1 MLGNEGKCRGDPRGR
16 SAQEA
21 HYSPYQEK
29 QMKRTLFTEEH
40 RLFRDAFKHFLGKEV
55 VPYYDQWEKD
65 GIVSR
70 EMWLKAGQQGFLGL
84 AVPEEYGG
92 AGVDDFRYSAIM
104 AEEAARAGVVSAG
117 MVIGLHNDIILPYF
131 LAYANEEQ
139 KQRWLPGM
147 CSGELITAIAM
158 TEPDT
163 GSDLA
168 AIRTT
173 AERQGDYYI
182 LNGQKTFISN
192 GIIGDVVIVVAK
204 TDPALRHK
212 GISLLVVERDMEG
225 FKRGRKLDKVG
236 LKAQDTAEMSFE
248 DVKVPVTNLLGE
260 EGKGFSYLMRQLAQ
274 ERLSVG
280 VSAVAAC
287 ETALEITLEYCK
299 ERTAFGQPIGSF
311 QNSRFKLAEMKTE
324 IEIARVFVDRCI
336 EELNDGNLTP
346 ETAAMAKWWTS
357 DLQKRVVDQC
367 VQLHGGYGYMLEY
380 PIARAYLD
388 ARVQSIYAGTN
399 EIMKEIIGRSMGV

>member
-1 MLGNEGKCRGDPRGR
+1 
-16 SAQEA
+16 
-21 HYSPYQEK
+21 
-29 QMKRTLFTEEH
+29 MKRTLFTEEH
-40 RLFRDAFKHFLGKEV
+40 RLFRDAFKHFLEKEV
-55 VPYYDQWEKD
+55 VPYYEQWEKD

-131 LAYANEEQ
+131 LAYTNEEQ

-173 AERQGDYYI
+173 AERRGDYYI

>member
-1 MLGNEGKCRGDPRGR
+1 
-16 SAQEA
+16 
-21 HYSPYQEK
+21 
-29 QMKRTLFTEEH
+29 MKRTLFTEEH
-40 RLFRDAFKHFLGKEV
+40 NLFRDTFKHFLEKEV
-55 VPYYDQWEKD
+55 VPYYPQWEKD

-92 AGVDDFRYSAIM
+92 IGVNDFRYSAIM
-104 AEEAARAGVVSAG
+104 AEESARAGVVSAG

-131 LAYANEEQ
+131 IAYANEEQ
-139 KQRWLPGM
+139 KHRWLPGM

-158 TEPDT
+158 TEPGT

-173 AERQGDYYI
+173 AERIGDYYI

-192 GIIGDVVIVVAK
+192 GIISDIVIVVAK

-212 GISLLVVERDMEG
+212 GISLLVVERNMHG
-225 FKRGRKLDKVG
+225 FNRGRKLDKVG
-236 LKAQDTAEMSFE
+236 LKAQDTAELSFE
-248 DVKVPVTNLLGE
+248 DVKVPISNLLGE

-280 VSAVAAC
+280 ISAVAAC

-399 EIMKEIIGRSMGV
+399 EIMKEIIGRSMGI

>member
-1 MLGNEGKCRGDPRGR
+1 MR
-16 SAQEA
+16 
-21 HYSPYQEK
+21 
-29 QMKRTLFTEEH
+29 RTLFTEEH
-40 RLFRDAFKHFLGKEV
+40 RLFRDTFKHFLEKEV
-55 VPYYDQWEKD
+55 VPYYEQWEKD

-92 AGVDDFRYSAIM
+92 AGVNDFRYNAIM

-131 LAYANEEQ
+131 LAYTNEEQ

-173 AERQGDYYI
+173 AERRVDFYL

-192 GIIGDVVIVVAK
+192 GIISDIIIVVAK
-204 TDPALRHK
+204 TDPAMRHK

-236 LKAQDTAEMSFE
+236 LKAQDTAELSFE
-248 DVKVPVTNLLGE
+248 NVKVPVTNLLGE

>member
-1 MLGNEGKCRGDPRGR
+1 
-16 SAQEA
+16 
-21 HYSPYQEK
+21 
-29 QMKRTLFTEEH
+29 MKRTLFTEEH
-40 RLFRDAFKHFLGKEV
+40 RLFRDAFKHFLEKEV
-55 VPYYDQWEKD
+55 VPYYEQWEKD

-131 LAYANEEQ
+131 LAYTNEEQ

-173 AERQGDYYI
+173 AERRGDYYL

-192 GIIGDVVIVVAK
+192 GIIGDIVIVVAK

-236 LKAQDTAEMSFE
+236 LKAQDTAELSFE

-324 IEIARVFVDRCI
+324 IEIARVFIDRCI

>member
-1 MLGNEGKCRGDPRGR
+1 
-16 SAQEA
+16 
-21 HYSPYQEK
+21 
-29 QMKRTLFTEEH
+29 
-40 RLFRDAFKHFLGKEV
+40 
-55 VPYYDQWEKD
+55 
-65 GIVSR
+65 
-70 EMWLKAGQQGFLGL
+70 
-84 AVPEEYGG
+84 
-92 AGVDDFRYSAIM
+92 
-104 AEEAARAGVVSAG
+104 
-117 MVIGLHNDIILPYF
+117 
-131 LAYANEEQ
+131 
-139 KQRWLPGM
+139 
-147 CSGELITAIAM
+147 
-158 TEPDT
+158 
-163 GSDLA
+163 
-168 AIRTT
+168 
-173 AERQGDYYI
+173 
-182 LNGQKTFISN
+182 
-192 GIIGDVVIVVAK
+192 
-204 TDPALRHK
+204 
-212 GISLLVVERDMEG
+212 MEG
-225 FKRGRKLDKVG
+225 FKRGRMLDKVG
-236 LKAQDTAEMSFE
+236 LKAQDTAELSFE
-248 DVKVPVTNLLGE
+248 DVKVPVSNLLGE

-280 VSAVAAC
+280 VSAIAAC

-399 EIMKEIIGRSMGV
+399 EIMKEIIGRSMGI